1 MTPLETEIREMIASD
16 GPMPVARYMA
26 LCLGHPRHGYY
37 MTRDP
42 FGARGDF
49 VTAPEISQMFGELVG
64 LWAATVWQV
73 MGSPDD
79 VRLVE
84 LGPGRGTLMA
94 DALRAVTVVP
104 AFRAALSVHLV
115 EVSPVLRRRQ
125 HDTLTGLGV
134 PMDWHSD
141 VAEVPDGPMIAIANE
156 FFDALPIRQA
166 VKQTDGWHE
175 RMVGLDHERR
185 LTFALHPAPV
195 RGLDA
200 ALPPRIRAAPV
211 GVLCEW
217 RSDEP
222 VTGMARRIVASGGAV
237 LVVDYGHTESGVGET
252 LQAVAGHGFADPL
265 SAPGEM
271 DLTAHVDFR
280 ALGRTAAGEGAC
292 VFGPLAQGEFL
303 RRLGIEERARMLR
316 ARAIGAQGEQM
327 DKALTRLVDGGPN
340 GMGELF
346 KAIAFADPRLG
357 PLPGF
362 DS

>member
-1 MTPLETEIREMIASD
+1 MTPLEAEIREMIATD

-26 LCLGHPRHGYY
+26 LCLGHPVHGYY

-42 FGARGDF
+42 LGARGDF
-49 VTAPEISQMFGELVG
+49 VTAPEISQMFGELLG
-64 LWAATVWQV
+64 LWAASVWQL

-94 DALRAVTVVP
+94 DALRAVTIVP

-115 EVSPVLRRRQ
+115 ETSPLLRRRQ
-125 HDTLTGLGV
+125 HDTLSGLGV
-134 PMDWHSD
+134 PIGWHAD
-141 VAEVPDGPMIAIANE
+141 VSEVPAGPMIAIANE
-156 FFDALPIRQA
+156 FFDALPVRQA
-166 VKQTDGWHE
+166 VKATDGWHE
-175 RMVGLDHERR
+175 RMVGIGGSG
-185 LTFALHPAPV
+185 LTFALHPDPV

-222 VTGMARRIVASGGAV
+222 VAGLARRVVEGGGAV
-237 LVVDYGHTESGVGET
+237 LAIDYGHTESGVGET
-252 LQAVAGHGFADPL
+252 LQAVADHGFADPL

-280 ALGRTAAGEGAC
+280 ALGRTAASQGAR
-292 VFGPLAQGEFL
+292 VYGPLAQGEFL
-303 RRLGIEERARMLR
+303 RRLGIEERARMLKT
-316 ARAIGAQGEQM
+316 RAIGAQA
-327 DKALTRLVDGGPN
+327 DDIDAALARLVGGAPN
-340 GMGELF
+340 HMGELF

-357 PLPGF
+357 ALPGF